1 MKEKDKNKT
10 IKKIFQSKL
19 FLVVLIVLVFLVGS
33 AAFRSLYRNY
43 KVNREI
49 TRLEKKVDN
58 LKKEKIESMKILEYV
73 SSKKFAEKKAR
84 TELNL
89 KKNGEKVMVIKD
101 EDSQKKNG
109 SEKKEQQVSNP
120 VKWWYYFTNKKF
132 N

>member
-10 IKKIFQSKL
+10 IKKIFNSKI
-19 FLVVLIVLVFLVGS
+19 FLVVLIVLVFLAGS

-49 TRLEKKVDN
+49 TRLENKVDN

-84 TELNL
+84 TELNM
-89 KKNGEKVMVIKD
+89 KKDGENVMVIKD
-101 EDSQKKNG
+101 ENEQDKESAEDKKQK
-109 SEKKEQQVSNP
+109 VSNA